1 MEPVHGGLAVA
12 QLRGLIRAF
21 ASGQLQPRRLAAA
34 VTKGR
39 GDPAGPHRGSMEA
52 VGSPISAGD
61 DEEQIGCGEA

>member
-21 ASGQLQPRRLAAA
+21 ASGQLQPRGLAAA

-39 GDPAGPHRGSMEA
+39 GDPHRGSMEA